1 MSAHLHV
8 VSGPLAGATL
18 QLVDFEHTIGR
29 DETNRIALADPAVSP
44 VQCAITRTNLG
55 LLLKDFDA
63 ANPTFVNG
71 LPASDRILSN
81 GDQIQIG
88 GSLLVFSVTTP
99 DENRASH
106 RAPISHIDTLPPLTV
121 VMTREDIV
129 TGGPSTRHGAEAHV
143 SRDLQALIRIGGA

>member
-1 MSAHLHV
+1 MSPHLRV
-8 VSGPLAGATL
+8 MSGPLAGATL
-18 QLVDFEHTIGR
+18 QLADREQTIGR

-44 VQCAITRTNLG
+44 VHCAITRTDLG

-63 ANPTFVNG
+63 TNPTFVNG

-99 DENRASH
+99 QENRESH
-106 RAPISHIDTLPPLTV
+106 LAKISHIDTLPPLSIV
-121 VMTREDIV
+121 ISRKDVV
-129 TGGPSTRHGAEAHV
+129 TGGRV
-143 SRDLQALIRIGGA
+143 SSVNE